1 MGDILKRGQKW
12 AIRYVD
18 SDGKRRVKTTS
29 AVSHAEARRLL
40 VRAEADASR
49 GVVTAA
55 SASTMTVAELCE
67 RFLASGHPRAKDA
80 ERYRKAARYGLVSVL
95 PLVGAI
101 PLCKLRR
108 RDLEGLRDKLMARY
122 KPNTLAAALR
132 PLAAALTWAVRQDLI
147 PTSPMGGLKLPR
159 KTSSTDRL
167 HAEEAKRLLDLARS
181 QRADPTGHARYV
193 AVCLALRL
201 GLRVGEVFG
210 LRWIDV
216 DLPRRRLTVARSFDR
231 TPKSGK
237 PRTVPL
243 PVGLVDALSEWQPV
257 CPKSVA
263 GLVCPVGATRAAAWL
278 ADLLLAIG
286 CAVPS
291 RPWHTLRHTFASL
304 FVESGGS
311 VVALKDILG
320 HSSLDMT
327 LLYSHV
333 APDALARDMDKL
345 KL

>member
-12 AIRYVD
+12 AIRYFD
-18 SDGKRRVKTTS
+18 SERKRLVRTTS
-29 AVSHAEARRLL
+29 ATSYSEARKLL
-40 VRAEADASR
+40 AQAEADASR

-55 SASTMTVAELCE
+55 STMTVADLCE
-67 RFLASGHPRAKDA
+67 RFLASAHPRAKDA
-80 ERYRKAARYGLVSVL
+80 ERYRKAARYSLVRVL
-95 PLVGAI
+95 PVVGMI
-101 PLCKLRR
+101 SLSKLRR
-108 RDLEGLRDKLMARY
+108 RDLEGLRDKLMTAY

-132 PLAAALTWAVRQDLI
+132 PLAAALTWAVRQELI
-147 PTSPMGGLKLPR
+147 PASPMAGLKLPR

-167 HAEEAKRLLDLARS
+167 NAEDAKRLLDLARS
-181 QRADPTGHARYV
+181 QRTDPLGQTRYV

-201 GLRVGEVFG
+201 GLRFGEIFG
-210 LRWIDV
+210 LRWVDV
-216 DLPRRRLTVARSFDR
+216 DLPRRRVTVARSFDR

-243 PVGLVDALSEWQPV
+243 PAALVDELAEWRTI
-257 CPKSVA
+257 CPKSTV
-263 GLVCPVGATRAAAWL
+263 GLVCPLGEKRAAAWL
-278 ADLLLAIG
+278 AELLTEIDCG
-286 CAVPS
+286 VPI

-320 HSSLDMT
+320 HGSLDMT
-327 LLYSHV
+327 LIYSHV

>member
-12 AIRYVD
+12 AIRYFD
-18 SDGKRRVKTTS
+18 SDGQRRVKTTS
-29 AVSHAEARRLL
+29 AASYAEARKLL
-40 VRAEADASR
+40 VQAEADASR

-67 RFLASGHPRAKDA
+67 RFLASAHPRAKDA
-80 ERYRKAARYGLVSVL
+80 ERYRKAARYGLVPVL
-95 PLVGAI
+95 PVVGAI

-108 RDLEGLRDKLMARY
+108 RDLEGLRDTLMARY

-147 PTSPMGGLKLPR
+147 PTSPMVGLKLPR

-167 HAEEAKRLLDLARS
+167 SAEEAKRLLDLARS
-181 QRADPTGHARYV
+181 QRADPIEHARYI

-201 GLRVGEVFG
+201 GLRFGEIFG
-210 LRWIDV
+210 LRWLDV

-237 PRTVPL
+237 PRTLPL
-243 PVGLVDALSEWQPV
+243 PAALVDVLTEWKTV
-257 CPKSVA
+257 CPKSPA
-263 GLVCPVGATRAAAWL
+263 SLVCPVGAGRAAAWL
-278 ADLLLAIG
+278 ADLLGSIG
-286 CAVPS
+286 GPAS
-291 RPWHTLRHTFASL
+291 IRPWHTLRHTFASL

-327 LLYSHV
+327 LIYSHV

>member
-12 AIRYVD
+12 AIRYFD
-18 SDGKRRVKTTS
+18 AEGKRRVKTT
-29 AVSHAEARRLL
+29 AAMSHSEARKLL
-40 VRAEADASR
+40 AQAEADVSR

-67 RFLASGHPRAKDA
+67 RFLASAHPRAKDA
-80 ERYRKAARYGLVSVL
+80 ERYRKAAGYSLVRVL
-95 PLVGAI
+95 PVVGAI
-101 PLCKLRR
+101 PLSKLRR

-132 PLAAALTWAVRQDLI
+132 PLAAALTWAVRQELI
-147 PTSPMGGLKLPR
+147 PASPMVGLKLPR

-167 HAEEAKRLLDLARS
+167 SAEEAGRLLDLARS
-181 QRADPTGHARYV
+181 QRTDAMQQARYV

-201 GLRVGEVFG
+201 GLRFGEIFG
-210 LRWIDV
+210 LRWVDV

-243 PVGLVDALSEWQPV
+243 PATWVDELAQWRTI
-257 CPKSVA
+257 CPKSAA
-263 GLVCPVGATRAAAWL
+263 GLVCPLGAKRAAAWL
-278 ADLLLAIG
+278 ADLLKAIG
-286 CAVPS
+286 CTVPI

-311 VVALKDILG
+311 IVALKDILG
-320 HSSLDMT
+320 HGSLDMT
-327 LLYSHV
+327 LIYSHV